1 VGPVFRPRPNAITTK
16 RVDVR
21 VRVVYSRR
29 LQIRVHSSD
38 GLALSAVGPGTV
50 PLSIGPALGGFDAG
64 TPLLTG
70 YWPMTATGQP
80 RVEGYSM
87 TGIDLLFAW
96 NFRR

>member
-1 VGPVFRPRPNAITTK
+1 VTRAPVGA
-16 RVDVR
+16 
-21 VRVVYSRR
+21 
-29 LQIRVHSSD
+29 
-38 GLALSAVGPGTV
+38 GP
-50 PLSIGPALGGFDAG
+50 GPALGGFDAG